1 MKVNNKKSLPLRLLL
16 ITFINNVTA
25 EIPLDSINSD
35 IEAANTGQLSFQVDH
50 SLDDGHT
57 FSNRGNLLI
66 HSLRSGSAS
75 MDTSMVDE
83 DESFVSQDQ
92 KDTLRK
98 LCDNDGLYLL
108 RLIGQDGSI
117 HRTATHSC
125 NLVKS
130 GNGIPF
136 WNLKTVM
143 LLKKISIAIC

>member
-1 MKVNNKKSLPLRLLL
+1 MKVNYEKSLPLKLLL
-16 ITFINNVTA
+16 ITFIHNVTA

-35 IEAANTGQLSFQVDH
+35 IEAANTGQLSYQVDH
-50 SLDDGHT
+50 SLDDGYT

-130 GNGIPF
+130 GMESYSEI
-136 WNLKTVM
+136 
-143 LLKKISIAIC
+143 

>member
-1 MKVNNKKSLPLRLLL
+1 M
-16 ITFINNVTA
+16 FIHNVTA

-35 IEAANTGQLSFQVDH
+35 IEAANTGQLSCQVDH
-50 SLDDGHT
+50 SLDDGYT

-130 GNGIPF
+130 GMESYSE
-136 WNLKTVM
+136 V
-143 LLKKISIAIC
+143 

>member
-1 MKVNNKKSLPLRLLL
+1 MKVNNKKSLPLKLLL
-16 ITFINNVTA
+16 ITFIHNVTA
-25 EIPLDSINSD
+25 EIPMDSINSD
-35 IEAANTGQLSFQVDH
+35 IEATNTGQLSFQVDH

-92 KDTLRK
+92 KDTLRN

-125 NLVKS
+125 NLVES
-130 GNGIPF
+130 GMESHSEI
-136 WNLKTVM
+136 
-143 LLKKISIAIC
+143 